1 MRELKAEETFNQ
13 MTKGLALDPVGLVD
27 LALPDDVRVFMFFPE
42 KKSTYVIHIT

>member
-27 LALPDDVRVFMFFPE
+27 LALPDDVRVFLCSFQR
-42 KKSTYVIHIT
+42 KNVHT